1 MSITTNEARVGNF
14 TSSEISAL
22 LAKGKQAEGFG
33 APAITYISDKRM
45 ERLLGRS
52 INSEVN
58 ARPLTWGK
66 VLEQR
71 VFQLLG
77 LDYTYTS
84 TETDVHP
91 TIPYWSGSKDGT
103 RERGERAVIDIKCPM
118 TLKSFCQLVMP
129 LYCGL
134 EGGEAM
140 DAIRNGFE
148 YDGIKYEK
156 HKSADDYYWQLVSNA
171 IINGCDWAELIV
183 YMPYHSELSDVKAL
197 AEDNPNGSWIFFAL
211 ENELPY
217 LNDGGY
223 FKNINV
229 IRFEIPQSDKDLL
242 TEAVMKAGKLLMG
255 NTIHITGEQVGG
267 SSVLIAEQ
275 K

>member
-1 MSITTNEARVGNF
+1 MILNKERIGNF
-14 TSSEISAL
+14 TSSQI
-22 LAKGKQAEGFG
+22 AKLMTTGKQTDGFG
-33 APAITYISDKRM
+33 VAAITYISEKRM

-52 INSEVN
+52 ITDEVN

-77 LDYTYTS
+77 LDYTYS
-84 TETDVHP
+84 SEETDVHP
-91 TIPYWSGSKDGT
+91 EIDFWSGSKDGT
-103 RERGERAVIDIKCPM
+103 REGKDRAVIDIKCPI

-134 EGGEAM
+134 EGGEAI

-148 YDGIKYEK
+148 HEGVRYEK
-156 HKSADDYYWQLVSNA
+156 HKSGEDYYWQLVSNA
-171 IINGCDWAELIV
+171 IINGVDYAELII

-197 AEDNPNGSWIFFAL
+197 AENNPNGSWIFFAL

-217 LNDGGY
+217 LLDGGH

-229 IRFEIPQSDKDLL
+229 IRFKVPQCDKDLL
-242 TEAVMKAGKLLMG
+242 TANVKKAGKLLG
-255 NTIHITGEQVGG
+255 VNAPILISGDTINGA
-267 SSVLIAEQ
+267 SVLIAE
-275 K
+275 